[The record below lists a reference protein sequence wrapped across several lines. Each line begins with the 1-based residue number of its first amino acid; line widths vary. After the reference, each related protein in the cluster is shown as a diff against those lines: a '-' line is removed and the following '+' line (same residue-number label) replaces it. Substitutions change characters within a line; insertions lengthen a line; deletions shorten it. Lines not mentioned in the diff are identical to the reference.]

1 MTLTE
6 LSIKRPSFIIVLFTI
21 LIGGGLISY
30 NLLSYELLP
39 DFSPPILTVTT
50 TYPGA
55 SPATVESQVS
65 KPLEDALSGLEN
77 ISEVTAFS
85 LDNASVM
92 MLEFKASADME
103 EVLQD
108 AQRKV
113 NNVLNKL
120 PEGSQ
125 TPVIAKI
132 EPNAA
137 PVLQVSAV
145 AKNMEDRDFM
155 ELMDEQLLPQIKQT
169 KGVAAV
175 QVIGGEKREFRV
187 NVDKEKMKLYGLS
200 LAGINQVIASS
211 NVEFPTGKLKS
222 ESEQMTVRLAG
233 KFKTVEDL
241 QNLIV
246 SSTGTSTIRLGDV
259 AEVVDGSQDQITVSR
274 FNGQNGI
281 GLRIQKQSDANAVDM
296 AKATKDRFK
305 EIEEKYKK
313 EGLKF
318 TVATDTSVPTLESV
332 NAVIH
337 DLELA
342 VLLVAAVMFLFLHSM
357 RNAIIVLVSI
367 PASLISTFI
376 VMYLLGYTLNLMTL
390 LAMSL
395 VIGILVDDSIVVLE
409 NIYRHLQMG
418 KKRRKAALDGRNEIG
433 FTALAI
439 TLVDVVVFSP
449 VIFIEGTISDILK
462 QFSVVVVVSTL
473 MSLLVCFTLTPWL
486 ASRLAKEVKLKKSN
500 PFQAFLMWFERRVTI
515 FTDQYVKL
523 VGWSLRHKIIMGLGV
538 VVIFFASMAT
548 MGLGI
553 VGQEFVAQGD
563 QGKFMIKLKYDKST
577 TFEENNATTL
587 EIEQM
592 IMAQKDVVDIVFS
605 NVGGPS
611 SGMGAASFGAEN
623 KSEITVKM
631 KHDMQKTYP
640 TIKYMNEIRK
650 KIEDKYSGVEVKAL
664 NIGMVESEEAPIEI
678 FLSSDD
684 QELLM
689 KEARRLKTA
698 ILAIKGAK
706 DPTISTDDVTPEV
719 RIELD
724 REKMGQLGL
733 PIAIVGM
740 QLQNALTGN
749 DDAQFDDKG
758 QEYDIRVMMDKFDRK
773 NADDINSMTFTTND
787 GKQVRL
793 NEFAAVTVEN
803 GNGSLERK
811 NRISNTTIR
820 SYVLGTASGTVSA
833 EIEKYLEKKPLDENI
848 RMLWGGEV
856 KRQKESM
863 GALGTAMG
871 IGLILVYLIMV
882 ALYDNFV
889 YPFVVLFSILVSL
902 IGAILALNLTSSSM
916 GIFTM
921 LGMLMLLGLVA
932 KNAILIVDF
941 TNHLKEEGRSTYTAL
956 LESVRER
963 MRPILMTTI
972 AMVVG
977 MIPIATATGSGA
989 EWKNGLAWI
998 LIGGLTSSMFLTIIV
1013 VPIMYYSIDRIKD
1026 KLGIRKKAKKRK
1038 KFKKEDEL
1046 VVIPNEL

>member
-6 LSIKRPSFIIVLFTI
+6 LSIKRPSFIIVIFTI
-21 LIGGGLISY
+21 LIGGGLLSY
-30 NLLSYELLP
+30 NQLSYELLP

-50 TYPGA
+50 MYPGA
-55 SPATVESQVS
+55 SPATVETQVA

-77 ISEVTAFS
+77 ISEVTTFS
-85 LDNASVM
+85 MDNASIVL
-92 MLEFKASADME
+92 LEFKASADIDMALE
-103 EVLQD
+103 D

-113 NNVLNKL
+113 NNILNDL
-120 PEGSQ
+120 PEGAK
-125 TPVIAKI
+125 TPVMAKI
-132 EPNAA
+132 DPNAS
-137 PVLQVSAV
+137 PVLQVSAI
-145 AKNMEDRDFM
+145 AKNMDDREFM
-155 ELMDEQLLPQIKQT
+155 ELMDKQLLPQIKQT
-169 KGVAAV
+169 KGVAEV
-175 QVIGGEKREFRV
+175 QVIGGEKRAFRV
-187 NVDKEKMKLYGLS
+187 DVDKDKLKMYGMS
-200 LAGINQVIASS
+200 LAQVNQIVAAA

-233 KFKTVEDL
+233 KFQTVDDL
-241 QNLIV
+241 KNLIV
-246 SSTGTSTIRLGDV
+246 FTDGTSSVRLGDV
-259 AEVVDGSQDQITVSR
+259 ADVTDGSEDVVTVSR
-274 FNGQNGI
+274 FNGLNGI
-281 GLRIQKQSDANAVDM
+281 GLRIKKQSDANAVDM
-296 AKATKDRFK
+296 ADLTKQKFK

-313 EGLKF
+313 EGIKF
-318 TVATDTSVPTLESV
+318 TVATDTSLPTIESV
-332 NAVIH
+332 DAVLH

-342 VLLVAAVMFLFLHSM
+342 VLLVAAVMMLFLHSL
-357 RNAIIVLVSI
+357 RNAMIVLIAI

-376 VMYLLGYTLNLMTL
+376 AMYMLGYTLNLMTL

-418 KKRRKAALDGRNEIG
+418 KGRRKAALDGRNEIG

-449 VIFIEGTISDILK
+449 VVFIEGTISDILR

-486 ASRLAKEVKLKKSN
+486 ASRLAKEVKLNPKN
-500 PFQAFLMWFERRVTI
+500 PFQRFLIWFENMI
-515 FTDQYVKL
+515 KSFTEGYVKL
-523 VGWSLRHKIIMGLGV
+523 VAWSLRHKLIMGLGV
-538 VVIFFASMAT
+538 LVIFFASMAS

-577 TFEENNATTL
+577 TFEENNTTTL

-592 IMAQKDVVDIVFS
+592 ILAQKDVVDIVFA

-611 SGMGAASFGAEN
+611 SGMGAAAFGQEN
-623 KSEITVKM
+623 RSEITVKM
-631 KHDMQKTYP
+631 KKDMQKKYP
-640 TIKYMNEIRK
+640 TLNYMNEIRK
-650 KIEDKYSGVEVKAL
+650 KIQDKYPGIEVKAL
-664 NIGMVESEEAPIEI
+664 NMGMVDSEEAPIEI

-684 QELLM
+684 SDLLM
-689 KEARRLKTA
+689 REARRLKQH
-698 ILAIKGAK
+698 ILSIPGAK
-706 DPTISTDDVTPEV
+706 DPSISTDEFSPEV

-733 PIAIVGM
+733 PIASVGM
-740 QLQNALTGN
+740 QLQNGLTGN
-749 DDAQFDDKG
+749 DDARFDVKG
-758 QEYDIRVMMDKFDRK
+758 EEYDIRIMLDKYDRS
-773 NADDINSMTFTTND
+773 NVDNINEMTFVTND

-793 NEFAAVTVEN
+793 SEFADVSIEN
-803 GNGSLERK
+803 GYGQLERK
-811 NRISNTTIR
+811 NRISNTTLR
-820 SYVLGTASGTVSA
+820 SYVLGTASGTVADS
-833 EIEKYLEKKPLDENI
+833 ISKYLEAKPLDKNV

-863 GALGTAMG
+863 GALGMAMG

-902 IGAILALNLTSSSM
+902 VGAILALNLTSSNM

-941 TNHLKEEGRSTYTAL
+941 TNHLKAEGRSTYNAL
-956 LESVRER
+956 LEAVRER

-972 AMVVG
+972 AMVIG
-977 MIPIATATGSGA
+977 MIPIATASGSGA

-1013 VPIMYYSIDRIKD
+1013 VPIMYYVVDRLQV
-1026 KLGIRKKAKKRK
+1026 KLTRKKINLEGDDDAT
-1038 KFKKEDEL
+1038 
-1046 VVIPNEL
+1046 VHGVI

>member
-6 LSIKRPSFIIVLFTI
+6 LSIKRPSFIIVIFTI
-21 LIGGGLISY
+21 LIGGGLLSY
-30 NLLSYELLP
+30 NQLSYELLP
-39 DFSPPILTVTT
+39 DFSPPLLTVTT

-55 SPATVESQVS
+55 SPATVETQVS
-65 KPLEDALSGLEN
+65 KPMEDALSGLEN

-85 LDNASVM
+85 LDNASLM
-92 MLEFKASADME
+92 LLEFKASADIDKSLE
-103 EVLQD
+103 D
-108 AQRKV
+108 AQRKI
-113 NNVLNKL
+113 NNVLNSL
-120 PEGSQ
+120 PEGAQ

-132 EPNAA
+132 EPNAS

-145 AKNMEDRDFM
+145 ASNLDDRSLM
-155 ELMDEQLLPQIKQT
+155 ELMDDQILPQIKQT
-169 KGVAAV
+169 KGVAEV
-175 QVIGGEKREFRV
+175 QVIGGERRSFRI
-187 NVDKEKMKLYGLS
+187 NVDKDKLKRYGLT
-200 LAGINQVIASS
+200 LTNVNQAVASS
-211 NVEFPTGKLKS
+211 NVEFPTGKVKG

-233 KFKTVEDL
+233 KYTKISDIE
-241 QNLIV
+241 NLILFSRGI
-246 SSTGTSTIRLGDV
+246 SSVKLKDV
-259 AEVVDGSQDQITVSR
+259 AEVVDATEDQVAVSR
-274 FNGQNGI
+274 LNGVNGI
-281 GLRIQKQSDANAVDM
+281 GLRVKKQSDANAVDM
-296 AKATKDRFK
+296 SVATKERFK
-305 EIEEKYKK
+305 ILEEKYKK

-318 TVATDTSVPTLESV
+318 TVATDTSRPTVESV
-332 NAVIH
+332 DAVIH

-342 VLLVAAVMFLFLHSM
+342 VLLVAAVMLLFLHSM
-357 RNAIIVLVSI
+357 RNAFIVLISI
-367 PASLISTFI
+367 PASLISTF
-376 VMYLLGYTLNLMTL
+376 VAMYLLGYTLNLMTL

-418 KKRRKAALDGRNEIG
+418 KKRRQAALEGRNEIG

-449 VIFIEGTISDILK
+449 VVFIEGTISDILH
-462 QFSVVVVVSTL
+462 QFSIVVVVSTL
-473 MSLLVCFTLTPWL
+473 MSLFVCFTLTPWL
-486 ASRLAKEVKLKKSN
+486 ASRFAKEVELNPKN
-500 PFQAFLMWFERRVTI
+500 PFQAFLLWFERRVTI

-523 VGWSLRHKIIMGLGV
+523 VSWSLRHKLIMAGVILGLFV
-538 VVIFFASMAT
+538 ASFST

-577 TFEENNATTL
+577 TFEENNAITL
-587 EIEQM
+587 EIEQFLL
-592 IMAQKDVVDIVFS
+592 AQKDVIETVFA

-611 SGMGAASFGAEN
+611 SGMGATSFGSEN
-623 KSEITVKM
+623 RSEITVKM
-631 KHDMQKTYP
+631 KPGMQKKYP
-640 TIKYMNEIRK
+640 TMKYMDEISDRIK
-650 KIEDKYSGVEVKAL
+650 TKHAGVEIKAL
-664 NIGMVESEEAPIEI
+664 NIGMIESEEAPIEM

-684 QELLM
+684 NDLLIR
-689 KEARRLKTA
+689 EARRLKAKMLT
-698 ILAIKGAK
+698 IHGAK
-706 DPTISTDDVTPEV
+706 DPAISTDDVTPEV
-719 RIELD
+719 RIELN

-733 PIAIVGM
+733 PIAVVGM

-749 DDAQFDDKG
+749 DDSQFDEKG
-758 QEYDIRVMMDKFDRK
+758 HEYDIRVMVDEFDRK
-773 NADDINSMTFTTND
+773 NVEDIKNMTFNTSD
-787 GKQVRL
+787 GKQVEL
-793 NEFAAVTVEN
+793 GEFAEVSVEN
-803 GNGSLERK
+803 GNGTLERK
-811 NRISNTTIR
+811 NRIPNTTIR
-820 SYVLGTASGTVSA
+820 CWVLGTAAGNVSA
-833 EIEKYLEKKPLDENI
+833 EIDKYLEKNPLDKNV
-848 RMLWGGEV
+848 RLTWGGEI

-863 GALGTAMG
+863 GALGMAMG

-902 IGAILALNLTSSSM
+902 IGAILALALSSSNM

-941 TNHLKEEGRSTYTAL
+941 TNHLKEKGMSTYSAL
-956 LESVRER
+956 LESVKER

-1013 VPIMYYSIDRIKD
+1013 VPMMYYTVDRIQD
-1026 KLGIRKKAKKRK
+1026 KLRSRTKKLIVDL
-1038 KFKKEDEL
+1038 ED
-1046 VVIPNEL
+1046 

>member
-6 LSIKRPSFIIVLFTI
+6 LSIKRPSFIIVIFTI

-30 NLLSYELLP
+30 NQLSYELLP

-55 SPATVESQVS
+55 SPATVESQVA

-77 ISEVTAFS
+77 ITEVTAFS
-85 LDNASVM
+85 LDNASVLL
-92 MLEFKASADME
+92 LEFKASADIDQSLE
-103 EVLQD
+103 D
-108 AQRKV
+108 AQRKI

-120 PEGSQ
+120 PDGAQ

-132 EPNAA
+132 EPNAS

-145 AKNMEDRDFM
+145 AKNMDDRDFM
-155 ELMDEQLLPQIKQT
+155 ELMDDQILPQIKQT
-169 KGVAAV
+169 KGVAEV
-175 QVIGGEKREFRV
+175 IVIGGEKREFRV
-187 NVDKEKMKLYGLS
+187 NVDKEKMKMFGLS
-200 LAGINQVIASS
+200 MASINQAVSSS
-211 NVEFPTGKLKS
+211 NVEFPTGKLKDS
-222 ESEQMTVRLAG
+222 KEQMTVRLAG
-233 KFKTVEDL
+233 KFKTVSDL
-241 QNLIV
+241 RNLIV
-246 SSTGTSTIRLGDV
+246 SANGTSTVRLGDV
-259 AEVVDGSQDQITVSR
+259 ADVEDGSQDQITVSR
-274 FNGQNGI
+274 YNGTNGI
-281 GLRIQKQSDANAVDM
+281 GLRITKQSDANAVDM
-296 AKATKDRFK
+296 AQATKDRFK
-305 EIEEKYKK
+305 EIEKKYSKQ
-313 EGLKF
+313 GIKF
-318 TVATDTSVPTLESV
+318 TIATDTSIPTIESV
-332 NAVIH
+332 NAVLH

-342 VLLVAAVMFLFLHSM
+342 VLLVAIVMLLFLHSL
-357 RNAIIVLVSI
+357 RNAFIVLIAI

-376 VMYLLGYTLNLMTL
+376 AMYLLGYTLNLMTL

-418 KKRRKAALDGRNEIG
+418 KNRRQAALDGRNEIG

-449 VIFIEGTISDILK
+449 VMFIEGTISDILR
-462 QFSVVVVVSTL
+462 QFSAVVVVSTL

-486 ASRLAKEVKLKKSN
+486 ASRLAKEVKLN
-500 PFQAFLMWFERRVTI
+500 PKNPLQAILIWFEKRVSI

-523 VGWSLRHKIIMGLGV
+523 VAWTLRHKIITALGV
-538 VVIFFASMAT
+538 LAIFVASIST

-563 QGKFMIKLKYDKST
+563 QGKFMIKLKYDKSA
-577 TFEENNATTL
+577 TFEENNSTTL
-587 EIEQM
+587 KIEQM
-592 IMAQKDVVDIVFS
+592 IIAQKDMVDIVFA
-605 NVGGPS
+605 NIGGPS
-611 SGMGAASFGAEN
+611 SGMGASSFGAEN
-623 KSEITVKM
+623 KSEITVKL
-631 KHDMQKTYP
+631 KKGKQLEIP
-640 TIKYMNEIRK
+640 TIQYMNAIRK
-650 KIEDKYSGVEVKAL
+650 QIEDKYPGIEVKAL

-678 FLSSDD
+678 FLSSEDSD
-684 QELLM
+684 LLM
-689 KEARRLKTA
+689 KEARRLKAA

-706 DPTISTDDVTPEV
+706 DPTISTDDITPEV

-758 QEYDIRVMMDKFDRK
+758 QEYDIRVMVDKFDRK
-773 NADDINSMTFTTND
+773 NVDDVKSMTFSTND

-793 NEFAAVTVEN
+793 SEFADVTVEN

-811 NRISNTTIR
+811 NRIPNTTIR
-820 SYVLGTASGTVSA
+820 AYVLGTASGNVA
-833 EIEKYLEKKPLDENI
+833 NDIIKYLEKNPLDENV

-856 KRQKESM
+856 KRQNESM
-863 GALGTAMG
+863 GALGMAMG

-889 YPFVVLFSILVSL
+889 YPFVVLFSILVAL
-902 IGAILALNLTSSSM
+902 VGAILALNLTSSSM

-941 TNHLKEEGRSTYTAL
+941 TNHLKTEGKSTYNAL
-956 LESVRER
+956 LEAVRER

-972 AMVVG
+972 AMIIG

-989 EWKNGLAWI
+989 EWKNGLAWV
-998 LIGGLTSSMFLTIIV
+998 LIGGLSSSMLLTIIV
-1013 VPIMYYSIDRIKD
+1013 VPMMYYTVDRIQA
-1026 KLGIRKKAKKRK
+1026 KLSRKKKQELH
-1038 KFKKEDEL
+1038 FEEDT
-1046 VVIPNEL
+1046 V

>member
-6 LSIKRPSFIIVLFTI
+6 LSIKRPSFIIVIFTI

-30 NLLSYELLP
+30 NQLSYELLP

-65 KPLEDALSGLEN
+65 KPMEDALSGLEN

-85 LDNASVM
+85 LDNASVLI
-92 MLEFKASADME
+92 LEFKASADIDQSLE
-103 EVLQD
+103 D
-108 AQRKV
+108 AQRKI
-113 NNVLNKL
+113 NNILNKL
-120 PEGSQ
+120 PDGSQ

-132 EPNAA
+132 EPNAS
-137 PVLQVSAV
+137 PVLQVSAI
-145 AKNMEDRDFM
+145 AKNIPERDFM
-155 ELMDEQLLPQIKQT
+155 ELMDEQILPQIKQT

-175 QVIGGEKREFRV
+175 LVIGGEKREFRV
-187 NVDKEKMKLYGLS
+187 NVDKDKMKLYGLS
-200 LAGINQVIASS
+200 LSGINQAIASS
-211 NVEFPTGKLKS
+211 NVEFPTGKLKNQM
-222 ESEQMTVRLAG
+222 EQMTVRLAG
-233 KFKTVEDL
+233 KFKTEEDL
-241 QNLIV
+241 RNLIV
-246 SSTGTSTIRLGDV
+246 STNGTSTVRLRDV
-259 AEVVDGSQDQITVSR
+259 ADVQDGSEDQITVSR
-274 FNGQNGI
+274 LNGVNGI
-281 GLRIQKQSDANAVDM
+281 GLRITKQSDANAVDM
-296 AKATKDRFK
+296 ANATKERFK
-305 EIEEKYKK
+305 EIEKKYSK
-313 EGLKF
+313 EGVSF
-318 TVATDTSVPTLESV
+318 TVATDTSIPTIESV
-332 NAVIH
+332 DAVLH

-342 VLLVAAVMFLFLHSM
+342 VLLVAAVMMLFLHSL
-357 RNAIIVLVSI
+357 RNAFIVLIAI
-367 PASLISTFI
+367 PASLISTF
-376 VMYLLGYTLNLMTL
+376 VAMYLLGFTLNLMTL

-418 KKRRKAALDGRNEIG
+418 KNRRQAALDGRNEIG

-449 VIFIEGTISDILK
+449 VIFIEGTISDILE
-462 QFSVVVVVSTL
+462 QFSTVVVVSTL

-486 ASRLAKEVKLKKSN
+486 ASRFAKEVELNPKK
-500 PFQAFLMWFERRVTI
+500 PFQAFLLWFERRITI

-523 VGWSLRHKIIMGLGV
+523 VAWSLRHKIIAGIAVL
-538 VVIFFASMAT
+538 VIFFGSMAT

-592 IMAQKDVVDIVFS
+592 IVGQKDVVATVFA

-623 KSEITVKM
+623 KSELTVKM
-631 KHDMQKTYP
+631 LPGKQKEIP
-640 TIKYMNEIRK
+640 TMHYMTAIRK
-650 KIEDKYSGVEVKAL
+650 KIEDKYPGVEVKAI
-664 NIGMVESEEAPIEI
+664 NIGMVESEESPIEI
-678 FLSSDD
+678 FLSSEDN
-684 QELLM
+684 ELLM

-698 ILAIKGAK
+698 ILGIKGAK
-706 DPTISTDDVTPEV
+706 DPTISTDDLTPEV

-749 DDAQFDDKG
+749 DDTQFDDKG
-758 QEYDIRVMMDKFDRK
+758 QEYDIRVMVDKFDRK
-773 NADDINSMTFTTND
+773 NVDDIKSMTFISND
-787 GKQVRL
+787 GKQIRL
-793 NEFAAVTVEN
+793 NEFAAVSVEN

-811 NRISNTTIR
+811 NRIPNTTIR
-820 SYVLGTASGTVSA
+820 SYVMGTASGTVSA
-833 EIEKYLEKKPLDENI
+833 EIEKYLKEQPLDENV

-856 KRQKESM
+856 KRQKESF

-889 YPFVVLFSILVSL
+889 YPFVVLFSIFMALV
-902 IGAILALNLTSSSM
+902 GAILALNLTSSSM

-941 TNHLKEEGRSTYTAL
+941 TNHLKTQGKSTYNAL
-956 LESVRER
+956 LEAVKER

-989 EWKNGLAWI
+989 EWKNGLAWV

-1013 VPIMYYSIDRIKD
+1013 VPMMYYTVDRILA
-1026 KLGIRKKAKKRK
+1026 KLSKKKAKELH
-1038 KFKKEDEL
+1038 FEEDP
-1046 VVIPNEL
+1046 I

>member
-6 LSIKRPSFIIVLFTI
+6 LSIKRPSFIIVIFTI
-21 LIGGGLISY
+21 LIGGGLLSY
-30 NLLSYELLP
+30 NQLSYELLP

-65 KPLEDALSGLEN
+65 KPMEDALSGLEN

-85 LDNASVM
+85 LDNASVL
-92 MLEFKASADME
+92 MLEFKASADIDKSLE
-103 EVLQD
+103 D
-108 AQRKV
+108 AQRKI
-113 NNVLNKL
+113 NNVLNNL
-120 PEGSQ
+120 PEGAQ

-132 EPNAA
+132 EPNAS

-145 AKNMEDRDFM
+145 AENMDERDFM
-155 ELMDEQLLPQIKQT
+155 ELMDDQLLPQIKQT
-169 KGVAAV
+169 KGVAEV

-187 NVDKEKMKLYGLS
+187 NVDKDKMKLYGLS
-200 LAGINQVIASS
+200 LAGINQAISAS
-211 NVEFPTGKLKS
+211 NVEFPTGKLKNND
-222 ESEQMTVRLAG
+222 EQMTVRLAG

-241 QNLIV
+241 RNLIV
-246 SSTGTSTIRLGDV
+246 SANGISTVRLADV
-259 AEVVDGSQDQITVSR
+259 ADVEDGSEDQVTVSR
-274 FNGQNGI
+274 FNGVNGI
-281 GLRIQKQSDANAVDM
+281 GLRIKKQSDANAVDM
-296 AKATKDRFK
+296 AKATKARFK
-305 EIEEKYKK
+305 EIEKKYKK
-313 EGLKF
+313 EGIKF
-318 TVATDTSVPTLESV
+318 TVATDTSIPTIESV
-332 NAVIH
+332 DAVIH

-342 VLLVAAVMFLFLHSM
+342 VLLVAAVMLLFLHSL
-357 RNAIIVLVSI
+357 RNAFIVLISI
-367 PASLISTFI
+367 PASLISTF
-376 VMYLLGYTLNLMTL
+376 VAMYLLGYTLNLMTL

-418 KKRRKAALDGRNEIG
+418 KKRRQAALDGRNEIG

-449 VIFIEGTISDILK
+449 VVFIEGTISDILH
-462 QFSVVVVVSTL
+462 QFSIVVVVSTL
-473 MSLLVCFTLTPWL
+473 MSLFVCFTLTPWL
-486 ASRLAKEVKLKKSN
+486 ASRFAKEVQLN
-500 PFQAFLMWFERRVTI
+500 PKNPLQAILIWFEKRITI

-523 VGWSLRHKIIMGLGV
+523 VGWSLRHKIIMGLG
-538 VVIFFASMAT
+538 ILALFIGSFMT

-553 VGQEFVAQGD
+553 VGSEFVAQGD

-577 TFEENNATTL
+577 TFEENNSTTL

-592 IMAQKDVVDIVFS
+592 ILAQKEIVDIVFA

-623 KSEITVKM
+623 RSELTVKM
-631 KHDMQKTYP
+631 KPGKQKEYP
-640 TIKYMNEIRK
+640 TIEYMNEIRK
-650 KIEDKYSGVEVKAL
+650 KIEDKYPGIEVKAL

-684 QELLM
+684 TELLM
-689 KEARRLKTA
+689 TEARRLKEA
-698 ILAIKGAK
+698 IKVMKGAK

-733 PIAIVGM
+733 PIAVIGM

-749 DDAQFDDKG
+749 DDSQFDDKG
-758 QEYDIRVMMDKFDRK
+758 QEYDIRVMVDKFDRK
-773 NADDINSMTFTTND
+773 DADDIRSMTFTTND
-787 GKQVRL
+787 GRQVRL
-793 NEFAAVTVEN
+793 SEFAEVTVEN

-820 SYVLGTASGTVSA
+820 AYVLGTAAGTVSA
-833 EIEKYLEKKPLDENI
+833 EIEKYLKEKPLDKNV

-856 KRQKESM
+856 KRQNESF

-902 IGAILALNLTSSSM
+902 IGAILALNLSSSNM

-941 TNHLKEEGRSTYTAL
+941 TNHLKAQGKSVYNAL

-1013 VPIMYYSIDRIKD
+1013 VPMMYYTVDRIQAKVS
-1026 KLGIRKKAKKRK
+1026 RKKAK
-1038 KFKKEDEL
+1038 EL
-1046 VVIPNEL
+1046 HFEEEEEEEM

>member
-6 LSIKRPSFIIVLFTI
+6 LSIKRPSFIIVIFTI
-21 LIGGGLISY
+21 LIGGGLLSY
-30 NLLSYELLP
+30 NQLSYELLP
-39 DFSPPILTVTT
+39 DFSPPLLTVTT

-55 SPATVESQVS
+55 SPATVETQVS
-65 KPLEDALSGLEN
+65 KPMEDALSGLEN

-85 LDNASVM
+85 LDNASLM
-92 MLEFKASADME
+92 LLEFKASADIDKSLE
-103 EVLQD
+103 D
-108 AQRKV
+108 AQRKI
-113 NNVLNKL
+113 NNVLNSL
-120 PEGSQ
+120 PEGAQ

-137 PVLQVSAV
+137 PVLQVSVV
-145 AKNMEDRDFM
+145 ASNMDDRTLM
-155 ELMDEQLLPQIKQT
+155 ELMDDQILPQIKQT
-169 KGVAAV
+169 KGVAEV
-175 QVIGGEKREFRV
+175 QVIGGERRAFRI
-187 NVDKEKMKLYGLS
+187 NVDKDKLKRYGLT
-200 LAGINQVIASS
+200 LTNVNQAVASS
-211 NVEFPTGKLKS
+211 NVEFPTGKVKG
-222 ESEQMTVRLAG
+222 EGEQMTVRLAG
-233 KFKTVEDL
+233 KYSTISDIE
-241 QNLIV
+241 NLILFSRGI
-246 SSTGTSTIRLGDV
+246 SSVKLKDV
-259 AEVVDGSQDQITVSR
+259 AEVIDATEDQVAVSR
-274 FNGQNGI
+274 LNGVNGI
-281 GLRIQKQSDANAVDM
+281 GLRVKKQSDANAVDM
-296 AKATKDRFK
+296 SVATKERFK
-305 EIEEKYKK
+305 ILEEKYRK

-318 TVATDTSVPTLESV
+318 TVATDTSRPTVESV
-332 NAVIH
+332 DAVIH

-342 VLLVAAVMFLFLHSM
+342 VLLVAAVMLLFLHSM
-357 RNAIIVLVSI
+357 RNAFIVLISI
-367 PASLISTFI
+367 PASLISTF
-376 VMYLLGYTLNLMTL
+376 VAMYLLGYTLNLMTL

-418 KKRRKAALDGRNEIG
+418 KKRRQAALDGRNEIG

-449 VIFIEGTISDILK
+449 VVFIEGTISDILH
-462 QFSVVVVVSTL
+462 QFSIVVVVSTL
-473 MSLLVCFTLTPWL
+473 MSLFVCFTLTPWL
-486 ASRLAKEVKLKKSN
+486 ASRFAKEVELNPKN
-500 PFQAFLMWFERRVTI
+500 PFQAFLLWFERRVTI

-523 VGWSLRHKIIMGLGV
+523 VSWSLRHKLIMAGVILGLFV
-538 VVIFFASMAT
+538 ASFST

-577 TFEENNATTL
+577 TFEENNAITL
-587 EIEQM
+587 EIEQFLL
-592 IMAQKDVVDIVFS
+592 AQKDVIETVFA

-611 SGMGAASFGAEN
+611 SGMGATSFGSEN
-623 KSEITVKM
+623 RSEITVKM
-631 KHDMQKTYP
+631 KPGMQKKYP
-640 TIKYMNEIRK
+640 TMKYMDEISERIK
-650 KIEDKYSGVEVKAL
+650 TKHAGVEIKAL
-664 NIGMVESEEAPIEI
+664 NMGMIESEEAPIEM

-684 QELLM
+684 HELLI
-689 KEARRLKTA
+689 KEARRLKA
-698 ILAIKGAK
+698 KILTINGAK
-706 DPTISTDDVTPEV
+706 DPAISTDDITPEV
-719 RIELD
+719 RIELN

-749 DDAQFDDKG
+749 DDSQFDEKG
-758 QEYDIRVMMDKFDRK
+758 HEYDIRVMVDEFDRK
-773 NADDINSMTFTTND
+773 NVEDIKNMTFNTTD
-787 GKQVRL
+787 GKQVQL
-793 NEFAAVTVEN
+793 GEFAEVSVEN
-803 GNGSLERK
+803 GNGTLERK
-811 NRISNTTIR
+811 NRIPNTTLR
-820 SYVLGTASGTVSA
+820 CWVLGTAAGNVSA
-833 EIEKYLEKKPLDENI
+833 EIDKYLEKNPLDKNV
-848 RMLWGGEV
+848 RLTWGGEI

-882 ALYDNFV
+882 ALYDNYV

-902 IGAILALNLTSSSM
+902 IGAILALALSSSNM

-941 TNHLKEEGRSTYTAL
+941 TNHLKEKGMSTYNAL
-956 LESVRER
+956 LEAVKER

-1013 VPIMYYSIDRIKD
+1013 VPMMYYTVDRIQD
-1026 KLGIRKKAKKRK
+1026 KYRARTKKLIVDT
-1038 KFKKEDEL
+1038 EE
-1046 VVIPNEL
+1046 

>member
-6 LSIKRPSFIIVLFTI
+6 LSIKRPSFIIVIFTI
-21 LIGGGLISY
+21 LIGGGLLCY
-30 NLLSYELLP
+30 NQLSYELLP

-55 SPATVESQVS
+55 SPATVESQIS

-85 LDNASVM
+85 LDNASVVL
-92 MLEFKASADME
+92 LEFKASANIDASLE
-103 EVLQD
+103 D

-113 NNVLNKL
+113 NNMLNKL
-120 PEGSQ
+120 PDGA
-125 TPVIAKI
+125 TNPVLAKI
-132 EPNAA
+132 EPNAS
-137 PVLQVSAV
+137 PVLQVSSI
-145 AKNMEDRDFM
+145 AKNMDDRDFM
-155 ELMDEQLLPQIKQT
+155 ELMDDQIIPQIKQT
-169 KGVAAV
+169 KGVAEV

-187 NVDKEKMKLYGLS
+187 NVDKDKLKSFGLTFS
-200 LAGINQVIASS
+200 AIDQAINAA
-211 NVEFPTGKLKS
+211 NVDFPTGKLKDKS
-222 ESEQMTVRLAG
+222 KQITVRLSG
-233 KFKTVEDL
+233 KFKTVDDL
-241 QNLIV
+241 KNLILY
-246 SSTGTSTIRLGDV
+246 SSGGSSVKLGEV
-259 AEVVDGSQDQITVSR
+259 AEVVDGSQDQLAVSR

-281 GLRIQKQSDANAVDM
+281 GLRIKKQSDANAVDM
-296 AKATKDRFK
+296 ANATKKKFK
-305 EIEEKYKK
+305 EIEKKYADK
-313 EGLKF
+313 GIVF
-318 TVATDTSVPTLESV
+318 TVATDTSIPTIESV
-332 NAVIH
+332 DAVIH

-342 VLLVAAVMFLFLHSM
+342 VLLVAAVMLLFLHSL
-357 RNAIIVLVSI
+357 RNAFIVLISI
-367 PASLISTFI
+367 PASLISTF
-376 VMYLLGYTLNLMTL
+376 VAMYLLGYTLNLMTL

-418 KKRRKAALDGRNEIG
+418 KDRKKAALEGRNEIG

-449 VIFIEGTISDILK
+449 VVFIEGTISDILH
-462 QFSVVVVVSTL
+462 QFSIVVVVSTL
-473 MSLLVCFTLTPWL
+473 MSLFVCFTLTPWL
-486 ASRLAKEVKLKKSN
+486 ASRFAKDIQLNPKN
-500 PFQAFLMWFERRVTI
+500 PFQAILLWFERRITI
-515 FTDQYVKL
+515 FTDNYVKL
-523 VGWSLRHKIIMGLGV
+523 VGWSLRHKITMGLIIV
-538 VVIFFASMAT
+538 VLFIASMAT

-587 EIEQM
+587 QIEQM
-592 IMAQKDVVDIVFS
+592 ILAQKDVVDIVFA

-623 KSEITVKM
+623 RSELTVKL
-631 KHDMQKTYP
+631 KKGMQKKYP
-640 TIKYMNEIRK
+640 TIEYMTEIRK
-650 KIEDKYSGVEVKAL
+650 KIEDKFSGIEVKAI

-684 QELLM
+684 QELLIR
-689 KEARRLKTA
+689 EARRLKNK
-698 ILAIKGAK
+698 ILTIKGAK
-706 DPTISTDDVTPEV
+706 DPTISTDDITPEL

-733 PIAIVGM
+733 PIALIGM
-740 QLQNALTGN
+740 QLQSALTGN
-749 DDAQFDDKG
+749 DKNQFDVAG
-758 QEYDIRVMMDKFDRK
+758 QEYNIRIMMDKFDRK

-793 NEFAAVTVEN
+793 SEFADVSVDN
-803 GNGSLERK
+803 SVGSLERK
-811 NRISNTTIR
+811 NRISNTTLR
-820 SYVLGTASGTVSA
+820 CYVLGTASGNVSA
-833 EIEKYLEKKPLDENI
+833 EIEKYLKKEPLDKNV
-848 RMLWGGEV
+848 RLLWGGEI

-902 IGAILALNLTSSSM
+902 IGAILALSLTSSNM

-941 TNHLKEEGRSTYTAL
+941 TNHLKEKGMSTYLAL

-972 AMVVG
+972 AMVIG

-1013 VPIMYYSIDRIKD
+1013 VPMMYYSVDRIQA
-1026 KLGIRKKAKKRK
+1026 KLSRKKAK
-1038 KFKKEDEL
+1038 EL
-1046 VVIPNEL
+1046 HFEEQAS

>member
-6 LSIKRPSFIIVLFTI
+6 LSIKRPSFIIVIFTI
-21 LIGGGLISY
+21 LIGGGLLCY
-30 NLLSYELLP
+30 NQLSYELLP

-55 SPATVESQVS
+55 SPATVESQIS

-85 LDNASVM
+85 LDNASVVL
-92 MLEFKASADME
+92 LEFKASANIDASLE
-103 EVLQD
+103 D

-113 NNVLNKL
+113 NNMLNKL
-120 PEGSQ
+120 PDGA
-125 TPVIAKI
+125 TNPVLAKI
-132 EPNAA
+132 EPNAS
-137 PVLQVSAV
+137 PVLQVSSI
-145 AKNMEDRDFM
+145 AKNMDDRDFM
-155 ELMDEQLLPQIKQT
+155 ELMDDQIIPQIKQT
-169 KGVAAV
+169 KGVAEV

-187 NVDKEKMKLYGLS
+187 NVDKDKLKSFGLTFS
-200 LAGINQVIASS
+200 AIDQAINAA
-211 NVEFPTGKLKS
+211 NVDFPTGKLKDKS
-222 ESEQMTVRLAG
+222 KQITVRLSG
-233 KFKTVEDL
+233 KFKTVDDL
-241 QNLIV
+241 KNLILY
-246 SSTGTSTIRLGDV
+246 SSGGSSVKLGEV
-259 AEVVDGSQDQITVSR
+259 AEVVDGSQDQLAVSR

-281 GLRIQKQSDANAVDM
+281 GLRIKKQSDANAVDM
-296 AKATKDRFK
+296 ANATKKKFK
-305 EIEEKYKK
+305 EIEKKYADK
-313 EGLKF
+313 GIVF
-318 TVATDTSVPTLESV
+318 TVATDTSIPTIESV
-332 NAVIH
+332 DAVIH

-342 VLLVAAVMFLFLHSM
+342 VLLVAAVMLLFLHSL
-357 RNAIIVLVSI
+357 RNAFIVLISI
-367 PASLISTFI
+367 PASLISTF
-376 VMYLLGYTLNLMTL
+376 VAMYLLGYTLNLMTL

-418 KKRRKAALDGRNEIG
+418 KDRKKAALEGRNEIG

-449 VIFIEGTISDILK
+449 VVFIEGTISDILH
-462 QFSVVVVVSTL
+462 QFSIVVVVSTL
-473 MSLLVCFTLTPWL
+473 MSLFVCFTLTPWL
-486 ASRLAKEVKLKKSN
+486 ASRFAKDIQLNPKN
-500 PFQAFLMWFERRVTI
+500 PFQAILLWFERRVTI
-515 FTDQYVKL
+515 FTDNYVKL
-523 VGWSLRHKIIMGLGV
+523 VGWSLRHKITMGLIIV
-538 VVIFFASMAT
+538 VLFIASMAT

-587 EIEQM
+587 QIEQM
-592 IMAQKDVVDIVFS
+592 ILAQKDVVDIVFA

-623 KSEITVKM
+623 RSELTVKL
-631 KHDMQKTYP
+631 KKGMQKKYP
-640 TIKYMNEIRK
+640 TIEYMTEIRK
-650 KIEDKYSGVEVKAL
+650 KIEDKFSGIEVKAI

-684 QELLM
+684 QELLIR
-689 KEARRLKTA
+689 EARRLKNK
-698 ILAIKGAK
+698 ILSIKGAK
-706 DPTISTDDVTPEV
+706 DPTISTDDITPEL

-733 PIAIVGM
+733 PIALIGM
-740 QLQNALTGN
+740 QLQSALTGN
-749 DDAQFDDKG
+749 DKNQFDVAG
-758 QEYDIRVMMDKFDRK
+758 QEYNIRIMMDKFDRK

-793 NEFAAVTVEN
+793 SEFADVSVDN
-803 GNGSLERK
+803 SVGSLERK
-811 NRISNTTIR
+811 NRISNTTLR
-820 SYVLGTASGTVSA
+820 CYVLGTASGNVSA
-833 EIEKYLEKKPLDENI
+833 EIEKYLKKEPLDKNV
-848 RMLWGGEV
+848 RLLWGGEI

-902 IGAILALNLTSSSM
+902 IGAILALSLTSSNM

-941 TNHLKEEGRSTYTAL
+941 TNHLKEKGMSTYLAL

-972 AMVVG
+972 AMVIG

-1013 VPIMYYSIDRIKD
+1013 VPMMYYSVDRIQA
-1026 KLGIRKKAKKRK
+1026 KLSRKKAK
-1038 KFKKEDEL
+1038 EL
-1046 VVIPNEL
+1046 HFEEQAS

>member
-6 LSIKRPSFIIVLFTI
+6 LSIKRPSFIIVIFTI
-21 LIGGGLISY
+21 LIGGGLLTY
-30 NLLSYELLP
+30 NQLSYELLP
-39 DFSPPILTVTT
+39 DFSPPLFTVTT

-65 KPLEDALSGLEN
+65 KPIEDALSGLEN
-77 ISEVTAFS
+77 ISEVTSFS
-85 LDNASVM
+85 LDNASLVL
-92 MLEFKASADME
+92 LEFKASADIDKAIE
-103 EVLQD
+103 D
-108 AQRKV
+108 AQRKL
-113 NNVLNKL
+113 NNVSNKL
-120 PEGSQ
+120 PEG
-125 TPVIAKI
+125 TGNPVIAKI
-132 EPNAA
+132 EPNAS

-145 AKNMEDRDFM
+145 AANMNDRDFM
-155 ELMDEQLLPQIKQT
+155 QLMDDQILPQIKQT
-169 KGVAAV
+169 KGVAEI
-175 QVIGGEKREFRV
+175 QVIGGEKREIRV
-187 NVDKEKMKLYGLS
+187 NVDKDKMRSYGLS
-200 LAGINQVIASS
+200 LSAINQAISSS
-211 NVEFPTGKLKS
+211 NVEFPTGKVKDG
-222 ESEQMTVRLAG
+222 SEQITVRLAG
-233 KFKTVEDL
+233 KFKNVNDL
-241 QNLIV
+241 KNLIV
-246 SSTGTSTIRLGDV
+246 YSSGTSLIRLSDV
-259 AEVVDGSQDQITVSR
+259 AEVIDATADASTISR
-274 FNGQNGI
+274 LNGQNGI
-281 GLRIQKQSDANAVDM
+281 GLRIKKQSDANAVDM
-296 AKATKDRFK
+296 AKATKERFK
-305 EIEEKYKK
+305 IIEEKYKDK
-313 EGLKF
+313 GIKF
-318 TVATDTSVPTLESV
+318 IVATDTSIPTIESV

-342 VLLVAAVMFLFLHSM
+342 VLLVAAVMLLFLHSL
-357 RNAIIVLVSI
+357 RNAFIVLISI
-367 PASLISTFI
+367 PASLISTF
-376 VMYLLGYTLNLMTL
+376 VAMYLLGYTLNLMTL

-395 VIGILVDDSIVVLE
+395 VIGILVDDSIVILE

-418 KKRRKAALDGRNEIG
+418 KDRRKAALEGRNEIG

-449 VIFIEGTISDILK
+449 VVFIEGTISDILH
-462 QFSVVVVVSTL
+462 QFSIVVVVSTL
-473 MSLLVCFTLTPWL
+473 MSLFVCFTLTPWL
-486 ASRLAKEVKLKKSN
+486 ASRFAKEIKLNPKN
-500 PFQAFLMWFERRVTI
+500 PFQAFLLWFERRVSI

-523 VGWSLRHKIIMGLGV
+523 VGWSLRHKIMAGLAII
-538 VVIFFASMAT
+538 VIFIASMST

-587 EIEQM
+587 QIEQM
-592 IMAQKDVVDIVFS
+592 ILAQKDVVDIVFA

-611 SGMGAASFGAEN
+611 SGMGAASFGSEN
-623 KSEITVKM
+623 KSELTVKM
-631 KHDMQKTYP
+631 KPGMQKKYP
-640 TIKYMNEIRK
+640 TIQYMNEIRK
-650 KIEDKYSGVEVKAL
+650 KIENKFPGVEVKAL

-684 QELLM
+684 PDLLIR
-689 KEARRLKTA
+689 EARRLKTA
-698 ILAIKGAK
+698 ILSMKGAK

-733 PIAIVGM
+733 PIAVIGM

-749 DDAQFDDKG
+749 DDAQYDEKG
-758 QEYDIRVMMDKFDRK
+758 QEYNIRVMLDKFDRK
-773 NADDINSMTFTTND
+773 NVDDVKSMTFSTND
-787 GKQVRL
+787 GRQIRL
-793 NEFAAVTVEN
+793 SEFADVTVEN

-820 SYVLGTASGTVSA
+820 SYVLGTAAGNVSA
-833 EIEKYLEKKPLDENI
+833 EIEKYLKKEPLDKNV
-848 RMLWGGEV
+848 RMLWGGEI

-882 ALYDNFV
+882 ALYDNFI

-902 IGAILALNLTSSSM
+902 VGAILALTLTSSNM

-941 TNHLKEEGRSTYTAL
+941 TNHLKSEGLSTYNAL
-956 LESVRER
+956 LEAVRER

-972 AMVVG
+972 AMVIG

-1013 VPIMYYSIDRIKD
+1013 VPMMYYVVDRIQAKVS
-1026 KLGIRKKAKKRK
+1026 KKKRQ
-1038 KFKKEDEL
+1038 EL
-1046 VVIPNEL
+1046 HFEESPV

>member
-6 LSIKRPSFIIVLFTI
+6 LSIKRPSFIIVIFTI
-21 LIGGGLISY
+21 LIGGGLLSY
-30 NLLSYELLP
+30 NQLSYELLP

-65 KPLEDALSGLEN
+65 KPMEDALSGLEN
-77 ISEVTAFS
+77 ISEVTSFS
-85 LDNASVM
+85 LDNASVLL
-92 MLEFKASADME
+92 LEFKASADIDKSLE
-103 EVLQD
+103 D
-108 AQRKV
+108 AQRKI
-113 NNVLNKL
+113 NNILNNL
-120 PEGSQ
+120 PEGAQ
-125 TPVIAKI
+125 TPVVAKI
-132 EPNAA
+132 EPNAS

-145 AKNMEDRDFM
+145 AKNMDDRAFM
-155 ELMDEQLLPQIKQT
+155 ELMDDQLLPQIKQT
-169 KGVAAV
+169 KGVAEV

-187 NVDKEKMKLYGLS
+187 NVDKDKMKLYGLS
-200 LAGINQVIASS
+200 LAGINQAISSS
-211 NVEFPTGKLKS
+211 NVEFPTGKLKN
-222 ESEQMTVRLAG
+222 EEEQMTVRLAG

-241 QNLIV
+241 RNLIV
-246 SSTGTSTIRLGDV
+246 SANGTSTVRLADV
-259 AEVVDGSQDQITVSR
+259 ADVEDGSQDQITVSR
-274 FNGQNGI
+274 FNGVNGI
-281 GLRIQKQSDANAVDM
+281 GLRIKKQSDANAVDM
-296 AKATKDRFK
+296 AKATKERFK
-305 EIEEKYKK
+305 EIEKKYAK
-313 EGLKF
+313 EGIKF
-318 TVATDTSVPTLESV
+318 TVATDTSIPTIESV
-332 NAVIH
+332 DAVIH

-342 VLLVAAVMFLFLHSM
+342 VLLVAAVMLLFLHSL
-357 RNAIIVLVSI
+357 RNAFIVLISI
-367 PASLISTFI
+367 PASLISTF
-376 VMYLLGYTLNLMTL
+376 VAMYLLGYTLNLMTL

-418 KKRRKAALDGRNEIG
+418 KKRRQAALDGRNEIG

-449 VIFIEGTISDILK
+449 VVFIEGTISDILH
-462 QFSVVVVVSTL
+462 QFSIVVVVSTL
-473 MSLLVCFTLTPWL
+473 MSLFVCFTLTPWL
-486 ASRLAKEVKLKKSN
+486 ASRFAKEIQLNPKN
-500 PFQAFLMWFERRVTI
+500 PFQAILIWFEKRVTI
-515 FTDQYVKL
+515 FTEQYVKL
-523 VGWSLRHKIIMGLGV
+523 VGWSLRHKIIMGLAIV
-538 VVIFFASMAT
+538 ALFFGSMAT

-592 IMAQKDVVDIVFS
+592 ILAQKDIVDIVFA

-623 KSEITVKM
+623 KSELTVKM
-631 KHDMQKTYP
+631 KPGKQKEYP
-640 TIKYMNEIRK
+640 TIQYMSEIRK
-650 KIEDKYSGVEVKAL
+650 KIEDKYPGIEVKAL

-684 QELLM
+684 SELLM
-689 KEARRLKTA
+689 KEARRLKSA
-698 ILAIKGAK
+698 IMEMKGAK
-706 DPTISTDDVTPEV
+706 DPTISTDDLTPEV

-733 PIAIVGM
+733 PIAVIGM

-749 DDAQFDDKG
+749 DDSQFDDKG
-758 QEYDIRVMMDKFDRK
+758 QEYDIRVMVDKFDRK
-773 NADDINSMTFTTND
+773 DVEDIRSMTFSTND
-787 GKQVRL
+787 GRQVRL
-793 NEFAAVTVEN
+793 SEFAEVTVEN

-820 SYVLGTASGTVSA
+820 SYVLGTAAGNVSGD
-833 EIEKYLEKKPLDENI
+833 IEKYLKKHPLDENV

-902 IGAILALNLTSSSM
+902 IGAILALNLTSSNM

-941 TNHLKEEGRSTYTAL
+941 TNHLKAQGKSVYLAL
-956 LESVRER
+956 LEAVRER

-1013 VPIMYYSIDRIKD
+1013 VPMMYYTVDRIQAKVS
-1026 KLGIRKKAKKRK
+1026 KKKAK
-1038 KFKKEDEL
+1038 EL
-1046 VVIPNEL
+1046 HFEEEEM

>member
-6 LSIKRPSFIIVLFTI
+6 LSIKRPSFIIVIFTI

-30 NLLSYELLP
+30 NQLSYELLP

-92 MLEFKASADME
+92 LLEFKASANIDK
-103 EVLQD
+103 VLED

-113 NNVLNKL
+113 NNMQNAL
-120 PEGSQ
+120 PEGAQ
-125 TPVIAKI
+125 TPVLAKI
-132 EPNAA
+132 EPNAS

-145 AKNMEDRDFM
+145 AKNMSDRDFM
-155 ELMDEQLLPQIKQT
+155 ELLDDQILPQIKQT
-169 KGVAAV
+169 KGVAEV
-175 QVIGGEKREFRV
+175 QVIGGEKRELRV
-187 NVDKEKMKLYGLS
+187 NVDKDKLKLYGLS
-200 LAGINQVIASS
+200 MAAINQAIAAA

-222 ESEQMTVRLAG
+222 TEEQMTVRLAG
-233 KFKTVEDL
+233 KYKSVTDL
-241 QNLIV
+241 ENLIL
-246 SSTGTSTIRLGDV
+246 TTNGTSPIRLGDV
-259 AEVVDGSQDQITVSR
+259 ADVVDGSKDQITVSR
-274 FNGQNGI
+274 FNGENGV
-281 GLRIQKQSDANAVDM
+281 GLRIKKQSDANAVDM
-296 AKATKDRFK
+296 SKATKKRFK
-305 EIEEKYKK
+305 EIEEKYAA
-313 EGLKF
+313 EGVHF
-318 TVATDTSVPTLESV
+318 TIATDTSIPTIESV
-332 NAVIH
+332 DAVIH

-342 VLLVAAVMFLFLHSM
+342 VLLVALVMMLFLHSL
-357 RNAIIVLVSI
+357 RNAFIVLISI
-367 PASLISTFI
+367 PASLISTF
-376 VMYLLGYTLNLMTL
+376 VAMYLLGYTLNLMTL

-418 KKRRKAALDGRNEIG
+418 KKRRQAALDGRNEIG

-449 VIFIEGTISDILK
+449 VVFIEGTISDILH
-462 QFSVVVVVSTL
+462 QFSIVVVVSTL
-473 MSLLVCFTLTPWL
+473 MSLFVCFTLTPWL
-486 ASRLAKEVKLKKSN
+486 ASRFAKEVKLNPKN
-500 PFQAFLMWFERRVTI
+500 PFQAFLMWFERRITI

-523 VGWSLRHKIIMGLGV
+523 VGWTLRHKIITGISIIA
-538 VVIFFASMAT
+538 IFIASFAT

-577 TFEENNATTL
+577 TFEENNATTY

-592 IMAQKDVVDIVFS
+592 ILAQKEIVDIVFA

-623 KSEITVKM
+623 KSELTVKM
-631 KHDMQKTYP
+631 KPGMQKKYP
-640 TIKYMNEIRK
+640 TIKYMNAIRK
-650 KIEDKYSGVEVKAL
+650 KIEEKYSGIEVKAL

-684 QELLM
+684 HDLLIR
-689 KEARRLKTA
+689 EARRLKAA
-698 ILAIKGAK
+698 ILAMKGAK
-706 DPTISTDDVTPEV
+706 DPTISTDDITPEV

-724 REKMGQLGL
+724 REKMGQLGV
-733 PIAIVGM
+733 PIAVVGM

-749 DDAQFDDKG
+749 DDAQFDEKG

-773 NADDINSMTFTTND
+773 NIENINSMSFTAND

-793 NEFAAVTVEN
+793 SEIASVSVEN

-811 NRISNTTIR
+811 NRISSTTIR

-833 EIEKYLEKKPLDENI
+833 SIEKYLKEKPLDKNV
-848 RMLWGGEV
+848 RMTWGGEV
-856 KRQKESM
+856 KRQKESF

-941 TNHLKEEGRSTYTAL
+941 TNHLKKEGKSTYTAL

-972 AMVVG
+972 AMVIG
-977 MIPIATATGSGA
+977 MIPIATASGSGA
-989 EWKNGLAWI
+989 EWKNGLAWV

-1013 VPIMYYSIDRIKD
+1013 VPMMYYIVDRIKA
-1026 KLGIRKKAKKRK
+1026 R
-1038 KFKKEDEL
+1038 FTKKEVK
-1046 VVIPNEL
+1046 VVVTEN